1 MPGMLGR
8 FSEQDK
14 KQKQILT
21 AMFVE
26 RESKGNSVC
35 EHGEKSVLHTAPS
48 MTYLPYGQHDDLI
61 MRVRMRTNESNNM

>member
-1 MPGMLGR
+1 
-8 FSEQDK
+8 
-14 KQKQILT
+14 
-21 AMFVE
+21 MFVE